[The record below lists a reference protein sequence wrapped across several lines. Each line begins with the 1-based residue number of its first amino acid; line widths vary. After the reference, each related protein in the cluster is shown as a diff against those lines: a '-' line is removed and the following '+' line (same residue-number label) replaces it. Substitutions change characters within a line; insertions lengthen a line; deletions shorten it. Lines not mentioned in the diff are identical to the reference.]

1 MSQLYIRRSRSIVN
15 DESLSE
21 SVFTTPGDWD
31 CSMNLAVHRKHRSE
45 FKIECV
51 FPSAGFLKQLLLP
64 INPSLGG
71 RNAAVFKVNAF
82 DYANN
87 QMKSLFYIHLVFD
100 PNCELSPDSQQL
112 ESAQAM
118 YTCVRVPKSRLL
130 KYSIT
135 SMDGSDYR
143 HIVDIAVPLQSLMVC
158 LNMYSHKQE
167 MVMTYDSDDRQIV
180 LNGRCV
186 SYAEYWH
193 TSDIGQSMVCRLKT
207 INLNPLQLP
216 FDGSDFNF
224 VDVDYFSISPKL
236 LYPCLHDIA
245 SDSAS
250 SKLVLELVPP
260 DDTNSRC
267 VLGLGKRDELEHS
280 LLGQATTGEPAA
292 VNEGEARYARG
303 LLQLLVGET
312 GEPLGEGPPA
322 GELLPALADTATS
335 PLSSR
340 TLVIDVERHALISWC
355 SLLVLQLIQKTE
367 ERHAP
372 RSLDH
377 EPRGV
382 GLEPLLVDLYE
393 LLLSD

>member
-15 DESLSE
+15 DESLTE

-31 CSMNLAVHRKHRSE
+31 YSMNLAAHRKHRSE

-71 RNAAVFKVNAF
+71 RNTAVFKVNAL

-100 PNCELSPDSQQL
+100 PNCMMMQSMMSG
-112 ESAQAM
+112 QAM

-158 LNMYSHKQE
+158 LNMYSHKVSAGAPCYTPPQQE
-167 MVMTYDSDDRQIV
+167 MVMSYDSDDRQIV

-260 DDTNSRC
+260 DETNNRC
-267 VLGLGKRDELEHS
+267 VLGL
-280 LLGQATTGEPAA
+280 
-292 VNEGEARYARG
+292 ARG
-303 LLQLLVGET
+303 RSSM
-312 GEPLGEGPPA
+312 
-322 GELLPALADTATS
+322 ALEWDFSYDTNVFDEFNVHTQHMHTYSMRCWQGVTNGIKLA
-335 PLSSR
+335 R
-340 TLVIDVERHALISWC
+340 RIRIAIKDDG
-355 SLLVLQLIQKTE
+355 VLLIQV
-367 ERHAP
+367 
-372 RSLDH
+372 SMMDH
-377 EPRGV
+377 ISDGIYFYYQMH
-382 GLEPLLVDLYE
+382 PLLDTV
-393 LLLSD
+393 